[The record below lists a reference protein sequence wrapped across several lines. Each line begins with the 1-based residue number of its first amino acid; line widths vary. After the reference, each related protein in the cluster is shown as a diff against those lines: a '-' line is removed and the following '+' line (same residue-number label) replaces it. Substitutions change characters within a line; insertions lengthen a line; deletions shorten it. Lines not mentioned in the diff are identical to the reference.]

1 MINKNVCP
9 NCGQLYDPE
18 LPKCPLCGQAP
29 QVVDSDKPVQRHRI
43 TEAERR
49 QRRAERRDA
58 ELEARRRRRDEQLA
72 RDAEEERLLEEE
84 EALRREERRRL
95 KEEKKAL
102 RQQQKQA
109 EAAPAR
115 PAGKKADAPEEKPV
129 PAPQPI
135 PAPQPAPA
143 ERPAP
148 KARTRQSSAPEPVP
162 TPVVTPAP
170 VRTKQRPERQEKTVL
185 RDRGRVP
192 RAFLVLC
199 TLLLAV
205 TLIVGGSYLLWKLG
219 TVKLPIY
226 DRLAAMKEDADSPT
240 EEKTGETGETGE
252 TVVDCRSLAI
262 SINYYEFTREGDT
275 VRISARTDPAGLVE
289 SYSSSDESVVMVG
302 ESGLVTAV
310 GPGNAVITATCGNKS
325 VECMISCNWEEAPET
340 TEPIELPEGDLELE
354 NPDMSFFAKGESY
367 VQTVNGLAPGTPVIW
382 GSEDES
388 IATVDAGGHI
398 TAVGPGVTRVFA
410 TVGNSTGY
418 CWVRCNFT
426 EDDDND

>member
-1 MINKNVCP
+1 MNKNVCP

-29 QVVDSDKPVQRHRI
+29 QVVDTDKPVQRHRI

-58 ELEARRRRRDEQLA
+58 EMEARRRRRDEQLA

-84 EALRREERRRL
+84 EALRREERRRI

-102 RQQQKQA
+102 RQQKKQA
-109 EAAPAR
+109 EAAADQS
-115 PAGKKADAPEEKPV
+115 AGKKADAPEEKPV

-135 PAPQPAPA
+135 PA
-143 ERPAP
+143 ERPAQ
-148 KARTRQSSAPEPVP
+148 KARTRQTAAPEPVP

-170 VRTKQRPERQEKTVL
+170 VRTKQRPEMQEKTAL

-192 RAFLVLC
+192 RVFLVLC

-205 TLIVGGSYLLWKLG
+205 TMIVGGSYLLWKLG

-226 DRLAAMKEDADSPT
+226 DKLAAMKDASDPKEEKPGET
-240 EEKTGETGETGE
+240 EEPEE
-252 TVVDCRSLAI
+252 TVIECRSLAI
-262 SINYYEFTREGDT
+262 SISFHEFTRQGDT
-275 VRISARTDPAGLVE
+275 VLISARTEPAGLVE
-289 SYSSSDESVVMVG
+289 SYSSSDESVVVVG

-310 GPGNAVITATCGNKS
+310 GPGNAVITATCGNKT
-325 VECMISCNWEEAPET
+325 VECMISCKWEEEVAT
-340 TEPIELPEGDLELE
+340 TEPIDLPEGDLELE

-367 VQTVNGLAPGTPVIW
+367 VQTVKGIAPGTPVIW
-382 GSEDES
+382 SSEDES
-388 IATVDAGGHI
+388 VATVDAGGHI
-398 TAVGPGVTRVFA
+398 TAVGPGVTKVFA
-410 TVGNSTGY
+410 TVGNSSGY

-426 EDDDND
+426 EDDDDDNR